1 MHLRTGK
8 PPWPYMPSVPAAG
21 HVTARGFWH
30 PGRPENCRKCPPP
43 TQRRSLMTERP
54 GTTLVVTRFQDTVDY
69 SPP

>member
-1 MHLRTGK
+1 VHLGTGK
-8 PPWPYMPSVPAAG
+8 PPWPYMPGVPAAG

-43 TQRRSLMTERP
+43 TQRRSLTESP